1 MKKKSLNLSISEDL
15 IRKAREYNINFS
27 SFLEIRLREYLALI
41 VGKEHVVTPFND
53 NQKSR
58 INNSQDTPANSKSNN
73 TFSDNETN
81 LRARGVV
88 WHPSTLG
95 W

>member
-1 MKKKSLNLSISEDL
+1 MVILSISEDL
-15 IRKAREYNINFS
+15 IRNVRELNINIS
-27 SFLEIRLREYLALI
+27 AFLEIRLREYLALI
-41 VGKEHVVTPFND
+41 ERDESYITSYYD

-58 INNSQDTPANSKSNN
+58 INNSQDTPVNSKSNN
-73 TFSDNETN
+73 TFFDTDINS
-81 LRARGVV
+81 RARGVA